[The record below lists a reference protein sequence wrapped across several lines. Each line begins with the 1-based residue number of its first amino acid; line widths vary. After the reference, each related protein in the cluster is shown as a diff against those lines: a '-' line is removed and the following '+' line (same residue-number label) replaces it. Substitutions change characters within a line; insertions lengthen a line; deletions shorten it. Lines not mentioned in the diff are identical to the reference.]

1 MISAID
7 RAYCAGLFEG
17 EGSIFSSYRASTNGT
32 STQRSIV
39 VSISMSDRLPLD
51 LFGDAIGAG
60 SVRGPYKNT
69 APNAIK
75 AMYEYRT
82 GKFEVVQ
89 FIVCNIW
96 EWLSPRRKEQC
107 TKALANYTSFELTN
121 KPKKLRRNNRG
132 DYR

>member
-39 VSISMSDRLPLD
+39 LTISMSDRFPLD

-60 SVRGPYKNT
+60 SLRGPYSTKGGT
-69 APNAIK
+69 KP
-75 AMYEYRT
+75 MYEYRV
-82 GKFEVVQ
+82 GRFEIVQ
-89 FIVCNIW
+89 FAICNMW
-96 EWLSPRRKEQC
+96 QWLSPRRKEQC
-107 TKALANYTSFELTN
+107 IKAIKNYTEFGLTN